1 MTVDATGLFQF
12 VLFALDATTT
22 AAAAAVVNFNT
33 NDVEGGLFVRL
44 IFQVLLNYST
54 LFCIFFLQVLETFFE
69 AKTNGNKNSRLYIP
83 FPCITVLLVFLH
95 KTRRRKLV
103 RSIDK

>member
-1 MTVDATGLFQF
+1 MTVDATGLSQF

-33 NDVEGGLFVRL
+33 NDVEEGLFVRL

-54 LFCIFFLQVLETFFE
+54 PFCICFLQVLETFFE
-69 AKTNGNKNSRLYIP
+69 AKTNGNKNIRQYIY
-83 FPCITVLLVFLH
+83 PCIITVLFFFLH

-103 RSIDK
+103 